1 MLSVSWEHLSSL
13 ERTDGESRRQL
24 PIGRLDAA
32 TDGRRSRS
40 RGGRRRRRTPRR
52 QAVSGKKND
61 RESAE
66 ENRRRPPPPPAAAG
80 AGVAPRFFGGV
91 KITSNQTFG
100 VITSV
105 VRGRRV
111 SCSVALPDITGEQD
125 DGADG
130 GGGRSRMRR
139 LPRRRG
145 TPQFP
150 DLSVVPLRGAGLR
163 LWKFAGRRGR
173 RLAKAGILA
182 VAQPDNAVSQS
193 WH

>member
-13 ERTDGESRRQL
+13 KRTDGESRRQL
-24 PIGRLDAA
+24 PIGRLDDA

-66 ENRRRPPPPPAAAG
+66 ENRRRPPPPPAAA

-111 SCSVALPDITGEQD
+111 SCSVAHPGHH
-125 DGADG
+125 
-130 GGGRSRMRR
+130 RR
-139 LPRRRG
+139 TRRWSGWRRREI
-145 TPQFP
+145 P
-150 DLSVVPLRGAGLR
+150 D
-163 LWKFAGRRGR
+163 
-173 RLAKAGILA
+173 AKAPPATTRNSTAPRSVRRAAAWRGTATVEIRESKGA
-182 VAQPDNAVSQS
+182 APRKSRHPRGGPIQ
-193 WH
+193 